1 MEYKIH
7 FEDIANVQRELSN
20 SIAIWNNSI
29 NNLLKAIKNFSDDS
43 SLKGETMD
51 SIKVYLYEV
60 HGTLLVSMQ
69 NLIQDYAY
77 SFLLYKDGY
86 YNVDSDSKS
95 KLSEQTFVNLRNE
108 LSYSRSNFANQI
120 DLLVATKNKVSDL
133 ISYSGI
139 SHDTMISNYNFLI
152 SGLDTLNSRIVSYEK
167 LHQSQDLKLFKELL
181 VSTRNFMENY
191 SNKARDISTY
201 QSGDL
206 AKIDFAKELAIA
218 FDNSNRYL
226 SNRKNIIE
234 EADKRDK
241 VRWEQIFAKE
251 RRNKGIKN
259 LIVGGLTLLVGTAA
273 IVATG
278 GSATPLVVLAGKI
291 CGTGTVAY
299 SVSNMTE
306 AGQDVIYGSLGDN
319 KTGAINPIRDTVF
332 LGNDKLYHGTGQIF
346 TTGSSILIPI
356 GKTNSIVKGGFQ
368 FLAGSAGAWV
378 GGKVGYYGLKQLG
391 FSEENARIGQ
401 FLASMLG
408 AYYGSKYAGKFTLNS
423 KAIEKPLEVKENIT
437 DKPNVAKEN
446 IPEKPVELSDNIVE
460 KPIEVKD
467 FNSWEKLKLDNPGK
481 VTKFISDNKPKNA
494 PIPKNWFEKGG
505 SLKIEKFKDGSQIW
519 KYTDANGKIKVYKS
533 LTVDNSFLKLNTV
546 VEKVKL
552 RARIWLEDKF
562 KRGKEIDN
570 MKDNNNLGPNFPVID
585 KLKDRIITSIKS
597 RNLSAK
603 TYLNGKRLEYTI
615 KSDINKLIKFK
626 ETVWDGVRI
635 NPKKYSYKCL
645 EMYVPNVTLN
655 ESQIKGINNAIE
667 YANKNN
673 IILKIIVGGN

>member
-86 YNVDSDSKS
+86 YNIDSDSKA
-95 KLSEQTFVNLRNE
+95 KLSEQTFVDLSRE
-108 LSYSRSNFANQI
+108 LSYSRSNFVNQI

-133 ISYSGI
+133 ISYSGN

-218 FDNSNRYL
+218 LDNSNRYL

-278 GSATPLVVLAGKI
+278 GSAIPLVAFAGKI

-319 KTGAINPIRDTVF
+319 KTGAFNPIRDTVF

-368 FLAGSAGAWV
+368 FLVGSAGAWV

-401 FLASMLG
+401 VLFSI
-408 AYYGSKYAGKFTLNS
+408 YAGYKASQIAGDFTLNR
-423 KAIEKPLEVKENIT
+423 T
-437 DKPNVAKEN
+437 
-446 IPEKPVELSDNIVE
+446 
-460 KPIEVKD
+460 
-467 FNSWEKLKLDNPGK
+467 FKLDDS
-481 VTKFISDNKPKNA
+481 FS
-494 PIPKNWFEKGG
+494 
-505 SLKIEKFKDGSQIW
+505 KIDV
-519 KYTDANGKIKVYKS
+519 KIKKIIVS
-533 LTVDNSFLKLNTV
+533 DETWNELPTS
-546 VEKVKL
+546 
-552 RARIWLEDKF
+552 
-562 KRGKEIDN
+562 RGIIIDR
-570 MKDNNNLGPNFPVID
+570 MEGNNNLGHNFPVID
-585 KLKDRIITSIKS
+585 RLENRVITSIKS
-597 RNLSAK
+597 RDLSAES
-603 TYLNGKRLEYTI
+603 YLTGKDWNIPLKVI
-615 KSDINKLIKFK
+615 LI
-626 ETVWDGVRI
+626 
-635 NPKKYSYKCL
+635 S
-645 EMYVPNVTLN
+645 
-655 ESQIKGINNAIE
+655 
-667 YANKNN
+667 
-673 IILKIIVGGN
+673 

>member
-1 MEYKIH
+1 MIKKLYIEVEYKIH

-51 SIKVYLYEV
+51 SIKVYLCEV

-69 NLIQDYAY
+69 NLLQNYAY

-86 YNVDSDSKS
+86 YNIDSDSKA
-95 KLSEQTFVNLRNE
+95 KFSEQTFVNLRKE
-108 LSYSRSNFANQI
+108 LSDSRNNFANQI
-120 DLLVATKNKVSDL
+120 DLLISTKNKVSDL
-133 ISYSGI
+133 ISYSGN
-139 SHDTMISNYNFLI
+139 SHDTMIANYNFLI
-152 SGLDTLNSRIVSYEK
+152 SGLDTINNRIIAYEK

-206 AKIDFAKELAIA
+206 AKIDFAKELAVA
-218 FDNSNRYL
+218 LDNSNRYL

-251 RRNKGIKN
+251 RRNKGIKK
-259 LIVGGLTLLVGTAA
+259 LIVRGLTLLVGTAA

-332 LGNDKLYHGTGQIF
+332 LGNDKLYHGTGQFF
-346 TTGSSILIPI
+346 TIGSSILIPI
-356 GKTNSIVKGGFQ
+356 GKTNSIIKGSCQ

-391 FSEENARIGQ
+391 FSKENAKIGQ
-401 FLASMLG
+401 VLFSM
-408 AYYGSKYAGKFTLNS
+408 YAGYKASQIIGGFTLNKFHKIGRPS
-423 KAIEKPLEVKENIT
+423 WRKSEVDTGKNYTNYEPQKSFFNGKEVPYGTKGSVRPDYYIDEHSVEVKNYNIET
-437 DKPNVAKEN
+437 HYGQNSLVYN
-446 IPEKPVELSDNIVE
+446 ISKQVKQRLSNLPEGTRQTIV
-460 KPIEVKD
+460 IDVRGQLVN
-467 FNSWEKLKLDNPGK
+467 NSIL
-481 VTKFISDNKPKNA
+481 
-494 PIPKNWFEKGG
+494 
-505 SLKIEKFKDGSQIW
+505 
-519 KYTDANGKIKVYKS
+519 
-533 LTVDNSFLKLNTV
+533 
-546 VEKVKL
+546 
-552 RARIWLEDKF
+552 
-562 KRGKEIDN
+562 KEI
-570 MKDNNNLGPNFPVID
+570 
-585 KLKDRIITSIKS
+585 KDRIITKVGFDVEI
-597 RNLSAK
+597 LFK
-603 TYLNGKRLEYTI
+603 TK
-615 KSDINKLIKFK
+615 
-626 ETVWDGVRI
+626 
-635 NPKKYSYKCL
+635 
-645 EMYVPNVTLN
+645 
-655 ESQIKGINNAIE
+655 
-667 YANKNN
+667 
-673 IILKIIVGGN
+673 

>member
-7 FEDIANVQRELSN
+7 FEDITSVQREISN

-29 NNLLKAIKNFSDDS
+29 KNLMEAIKNFSEDS

-51 SIKVYLYEV
+51 SIKVYLCEV

-86 YNVDSDSKS
+86 YSIDSDSKA
-95 KLSEQTFVNLRNE
+95 KLSEQTFVNLRKE
-108 LSYSRSNFANQI
+108 LSDSRNNFANQI
-120 DLLVATKNKVSDL
+120 DLLISTKNKVSDL
-133 ISYSGI
+133 ISYSGN
-139 SHDTMISNYNFLI
+139 SHDTTISNYNFLI

-206 AKIDFAKELAIA
+206 AKIDFAKELAVA
-218 FDNSNRYL
+218 FENSNRYL

-259 LIVGGLTLLVGTAA
+259 LIVGGITLLVGTAA

-391 FSEENARIGQ
+391 FSEENTKIGE
-401 FLASMLG
+401 FIVSMLG
-408 AYYGSKYAGKFTLNS
+408 AYAGSKIASGFTLN
-423 KAIEKPLEVKENIT
+423 KT
-437 DKPNVAKEN
+437 
-446 IPEKPVELSDNIVE
+446 
-460 KPIEVKD
+460 
-467 FNSWEKLKLDNPGK
+467 FKLD
-481 VTKFISDNKPKNA
+481 
-494 PIPKNWFEKGG
+494 E
-505 SLKIEKFKDGSQIW
+505 
-519 KYTDANGKIKVYKS
+519 
-533 LTVDNSFLKLNTV
+533 SFLKLNTK
-546 VEKVKL
+546 VEQIKL
-552 RARIWLEDKF
+552 RVEIWLENKF
-562 KRGKEIDN
+562 ERGIEIDCLRGN
-570 MKDNNNLGPNFPVID
+570 SLGSNYPVVDKYDNGVV
-585 KLKDRIITSIKS
+585 TSIK
-597 RNLSAK
+597 
-603 TYLNGKRLEYTI
+603 
-615 KSDINKLIKFK
+615 
-626 ETVWDGVRI
+626 
-635 NPKKYSYKCL
+635 
-645 EMYVPNVTLN
+645 
-655 ESQIKGINNAIE
+655 
-667 YANKNN
+667 
-673 IILKIIVGGN
+673 

>member
-1 MEYKIH
+1 MGYKIQ
-7 FEDIANVQRELSN
+7 FEDITNVQREISN
-20 SIAIWNNSI
+20 SVSIWNKSI
-29 NNLLKAIKNFSDDS
+29 NKLLKAIKNFSDDS

-69 NLIQDYAY
+69 NLLQDYAY

-86 YNVDSDSKS
+86 YSIDSDSKA
-95 KLSEQTFVNLRNE
+95 KFSEQTFVNLRKE
-108 LSYSRSNFANQI
+108 LSDSRNNFANQI
-120 DLLVATKNKVSDL
+120 DLLISTKNKVSDL
-133 ISYSGI
+133 ISYSGN

-152 SGLDTLNSRIVSYEK
+152 SGLDTLNSRIIAYEK
-167 LHQSQDLKLFKELL
+167 LHQSQDLKFFKELL

-218 FDNSNRYL
+218 LDNSNRYL

-306 AGQDVIYGSLGDN
+306 AGQDVILGSLGDN

-332 LGNDKLYHGTGQIF
+332 LGNDKLYHGLGQIF

-401 FLASMLG
+401 FLVSMLG

-423 KAIEKPLEVKENIT
+423 KAIEKP
-437 DKPNVAKEN
+437 
-446 IPEKPVELSDNIVE
+446 
-460 KPIEVKD
+460 IEVKD
-467 FNSWEKLKLDNPGK
+467 YNNWEKLKLDNPK
-481 VTKFISDNKPKNA
+481 NVTDFVKENKPLGSPDIK
-494 PIPKNWFEKGG
+494 KWFKKGG
-505 SLKIEKFKDGSQIW
+505 SIKIE
-519 KYTDANGKIKVYKS
+519 
-533 LTVDNSFLKLNTV
+533 
-546 VEKVKL
+546 
-552 RARIWLEDKF
+552 
-562 KRGKEIDN
+562 
-570 MKDNNNLGPNFPVID
+570 
-585 KLKDRIITSIKS
+585 
-597 RNLSAK
+597 
-603 TYLNGKRLEYTI
+603 TYM
-615 KSDINKLIKFK
+615 DI
-626 ETVWDGVRI
+626 
-635 NPKKYSYKCL
+635 Y
-645 EMYVPNVTLN
+645 
-655 ESQIKGINNAIE
+655 
-667 YANKNN
+667 
-673 IILKIIVGGN
+673 

>member
-1 MEYKIH
+1 MEHKIH
-7 FEDIANVQRELSN
+7 FEDITNVQREFSN

-29 NNLLKAIKNFSDDS
+29 KNLMEAIKNFSDDS

-86 YNVDSDSKS
+86 YNIDSDSKA
-95 KLSEQTFVNLRNE
+95 KLSEQTFVGLRNE

-133 ISYSGI
+133 ISYSGN

-152 SGLDTLNSRIVSYEK
+152 SGLDTLNSRIIAYEK

-201 QSGDL
+201 QLGDL
-206 AKIDFAKELAIA
+206 AKIDFAKELAVA

-251 RRNKGIKN
+251 RRNKGIKK

-356 GKTNSIVKGGFQ
+356 GKTNSIIKGSFQ
-368 FLAGSAGAWV
+368 FLVGSAGAWV

-401 FLASMLG
+401 VLFSI
-408 AYYGSKYAGKFTLNS
+408 YAGYKASQIIGGFTLNKFHKIGRPS
-423 KAIEKPLEVKENIT
+423 WRKSEVDTGKNYTNYEPQKSFLNGKEVPYGTKGSVRPDYYIDEHSVEVKNYNIET
-437 DKPNVAKEN
+437 HYGQNSLVYN
-446 IPEKPVELSDNIVE
+446 ISKQVKQRLSNLPEGTRQTIV
-460 KPIEVKD
+460 IDVRGQLVN
-467 FNSWEKLKLDNPGK
+467 NSIL
-481 VTKFISDNKPKNA
+481 
-494 PIPKNWFEKGG
+494 
-505 SLKIEKFKDGSQIW
+505 
-519 KYTDANGKIKVYKS
+519 
-533 LTVDNSFLKLNTV
+533 
-546 VEKVKL
+546 
-552 RARIWLEDKF
+552 
-562 KRGKEIDN
+562 KEI
-570 MKDNNNLGPNFPVID
+570 
-585 KLKDRIITSIKS
+585 KDRIITKVGFDVEI
-597 RNLSAK
+597 LFK
-603 TYLNGKRLEYTI
+603 TK
-615 KSDINKLIKFK
+615 
-626 ETVWDGVRI
+626 
-635 NPKKYSYKCL
+635 
-645 EMYVPNVTLN
+645 
-655 ESQIKGINNAIE
+655 
-667 YANKNN
+667 
-673 IILKIIVGGN
+673 

>member
-7 FEDIANVQRELSN
+7 FEDITNVQRELSN

-86 YNVDSDSKS
+86 YNIDSDSKA
-95 KLSEQTFVNLRNE
+95 KLPEQTFVDLSRE
-108 LSYSRSNFANQI
+108 LSYSRNNFANQI
-120 DLLVATKNKVSDL
+120 DLLISTKNKVSDL
-133 ISYSGI
+133 ISYSGN
-139 SHDTMISNYNFLI
+139 SHDTTISNYNFLI
-152 SGLDTLNSRIVSYEK
+152 SGLDTLNSRIIVYEK

-241 VRWEQIFAKE
+241 VRWEQILAKE

-259 LIVGGLTLLVGTAA
+259 LIVGGITLLVGTAA

-299 SVSNMTE
+299 SVSNMAE
-306 AGQDVIYGSLGDN
+306 GGQDVILGSLGDN
-319 KTGAINPIRDTVF
+319 ETRAFNPIRDTIF
-332 LGNDKLYHGTGQIF
+332 LGNDKLYHGTGHFF
-346 TTGSSILIPI
+346 TIGSSILIPI
-356 GKTNSIVKGGFQ
+356 GKTNSIVKGSIQ

-408 AYYGSKYAGKFTLNS
+408 AYAGSKIASDFTLN
-423 KAIEKPLEVKENIT
+423 KT
-437 DKPNVAKEN
+437 
-446 IPEKPVELSDNIVE
+446 
-460 KPIEVKD
+460 
-467 FNSWEKLKLDNPGK
+467 FKLDDS
-481 VTKFISDNKPKNA
+481 FS
-494 PIPKNWFEKGG
+494 
-505 SLKIEKFKDGSQIW
+505 KIDV
-519 KYTDANGKIKVYKS
+519 KIKKIIVS
-533 LTVDNSFLKLNTV
+533 DETWNDLPTS
-546 VEKVKL
+546 
-552 RARIWLEDKF
+552 
-562 KRGKEIDN
+562 RGIIIDR
-570 MKDNNNLGPNFPVID
+570 MEGNNNLGHNFPVID
-585 KLKDRIITSIKS
+585 KLKDRTITSIKS
-597 RNLSAK
+597 RDLSTK
-603 TYLNGKRLEYTI
+603 SYLTGKRLEYTI
-615 KSDINKLIKFK
+615 KSDINKLIDFERASKNNIDVTP
-626 ETVWDGVRI
+626 ED
-635 NPKKYSYKCL
+635 YSFKCL
-645 EMYVPNVTLN
+645 EVVVPNVTLN
-655 ESQIKGINNAIE
+655 ESQINCINNAIE
-667 YANKNN
+667 YGKLNN
-673 IILKIIVGGN
+673 IIVKIIVGGN

>member
-7 FEDIANVQRELSN
+7 FEDITNVQRELSN

-29 NNLLKAIKNFSDDS
+29 KNLLKAIKNFSDDS

-51 SIKVYLYEV
+51 SIKVYLCEV

-133 ISYSGI
+133 ISYSGN

-401 FLASMLG
+401 FIASMLG
-408 AYYGSKYAGKFTLNS
+408 AYAGSKIASDFTLNR
-423 KAIEKPLEVKENIT
+423 T
-437 DKPNVAKEN
+437 
-446 IPEKPVELSDNIVE
+446 
-460 KPIEVKD
+460 
-467 FNSWEKLKLDNPGK
+467 FKLDDS
-481 VTKFISDNKPKNA
+481 FS
-494 PIPKNWFEKGG
+494 
-505 SLKIEKFKDGSQIW
+505 KIDV
-519 KYTDANGKIKVYKS
+519 KIKKIIVS
-533 LTVDNSFLKLNTV
+533 DETWNELPTS
-546 VEKVKL
+546 
-552 RARIWLEDKF
+552 
-562 KRGKEIDN
+562 RGIIIDR
-570 MKDNNNLGPNFPVID
+570 MEGNNNLGHNFPVID
-585 KLKDRIITSIKS
+585 RLENRVITSIKS
-597 RNLSAK
+597 RDLSAES
-603 TYLNGKRLEYTI
+603 YLTGKRLEYTI
-615 KSDINKLIKFK
+615 KSDINKLIDFERGSKNNIDVTP
-626 ETVWDGVRI
+626 ED
-635 NPKKYSYKCL
+635 YSL
-645 EMYVPNVTLN
+645 EVVVPNVTLN
-655 ESQIKGINNAIE
+655 ESQINCINNAIE
-667 YANKNN
+667 YGKLNN
-673 IILKIIVGGN
+673 IIVKIIVGGN

>member
-7 FEDIANVQRELSN
+7 FEDITNVQRELSN

-29 NNLLKAIKNFSDDS
+29 KNLMEAIKNFSDDS
-43 SLKGETMD
+43 SLKGDTMD

-86 YNVDSDSKS
+86 YSIDSDSKA
-95 KLSEQTFVNLRNE
+95 KLSEQTFVDLSRE
-108 LSYSRSNFANQI
+108 LSYSRNNFANQI
-120 DLLVATKNKVSDL
+120 DLLISTKNKVSDL
-133 ISYSGI
+133 ISYSGN

-152 SGLDTLNSRIVSYEK
+152 SGLDTLNSRIIAYEK
-167 LHQSQDLKLFKELL
+167 LHQSQDLKFFKELL

-218 FDNSNRYL
+218 LDNSNRYL

-306 AGQDVIYGSLGDN
+306 AGQDVILGSLGDN

-332 LGNDKLYHGTGQIF
+332 LGNDKLYHGLGQIF

-401 FLASMLG
+401 FLVSMLG

-423 KAIEKPLEVKENIT
+423 KAIEKP
-437 DKPNVAKEN
+437 
-446 IPEKPVELSDNIVE
+446 
-460 KPIEVKD
+460 IEVKD
-467 FNSWEKLKLDNPGK
+467 YNNWEKLKLDNPK
-481 VTKFISDNKPKNA
+481 NVTDFVKENKPLGSPDIK
-494 PIPKNWFEKGG
+494 KWFKKGG
-505 SLKIEKFKDGSQIW
+505 SIKIETYKNGDQVWI
-519 KYTDANGKIKVYKS
+519 YTNAKGTSVPYVPKIIKG
-533 LTVDNSFLKLNTV
+533 
-546 VEKVKL
+546 KL
-552 RARIWLEDKF
+552 RKVIEFPEEFMYKGNKRLATVNIGKFTGDRALDKQLAIKEF
-562 KRGKEIDN
+562 AKRGIDIPKGYEIHHTCENGVLQLIKKEIHNDFAHY
-570 MKDNNNLGPNFPVID
+570 GGH
-585 KLKDRIITSIKS
+585 
-597 RNLSAK
+597 
-603 TYLNGKRLEYTI
+603 YY
-615 KSDINKLIKFK
+615 FK
-626 ETVWDGVRI
+626 
-635 NPKKYSYKCL
+635 K
-645 EMYVPNVTLN
+645 
-655 ESQIKGINNAIE
+655 
-667 YANKNN
+667 
-673 IILKIIVGGN
+673 

>member
-7 FEDIANVQRELSN
+7 FEDITNVQRELSN

-51 SIKVYLYEV
+51 SIKVYLCEV

-77 SFLLYKDGY
+77 SYLLYKDGY
-86 YNVDSDSKS
+86 YNIDSDSKA

-133 ISYSGI
+133 ISYSGN

-181 VSTRNFMENY
+181 VSTRNFMGNY

-206 AKIDFAKELAIA
+206 AKIDFAKELAVA
-218 FDNSNRYL
+218 LDNSNRYL

-259 LIVGGLTLLVGTAA
+259 LIVGGLILLVGTAA

-278 GSATPLVVLAGKI
+278 GSAIPLVAFAGKI

-332 LGNDKLYHGTGQIF
+332 LGNDKLYHGLGQIF

-356 GKTNSIVKGGFQ
+356 GKTNSIVKGSIQ

-401 FLASMLG
+401 FIASMLG
-408 AYYGSKYAGKFTLNS
+408 AYAGSKIASDFTLNR
-423 KAIEKPLEVKENIT
+423 T
-437 DKPNVAKEN
+437 
-446 IPEKPVELSDNIVE
+446 
-460 KPIEVKD
+460 
-467 FNSWEKLKLDNPGK
+467 FKLDDS
-481 VTKFISDNKPKNA
+481 FS
-494 PIPKNWFEKGG
+494 
-505 SLKIEKFKDGSQIW
+505 KIDV
-519 KYTDANGKIKVYKS
+519 KIKKIIVS
-533 LTVDNSFLKLNTV
+533 DETWNELPTS
-546 VEKVKL
+546 
-552 RARIWLEDKF
+552 
-562 KRGKEIDN
+562 RGIIIDR
-570 MKDNNNLGPNFPVID
+570 MEGNNNLGHNFPVID
-585 KLKDRIITSIKS
+585 RLENRVITSIKS
-597 RNLSAK
+597 RDLSAES
-603 TYLNGKRLEYTI
+603 YLTGKRLEYTI
-615 KSDINKLIKFK
+615 KSDINKLIDFERGSKNNIDVTP
-626 ETVWDGVRI
+626 ED
-635 NPKKYSYKCL
+635 YSFKCL
-645 EMYVPNVTLN
+645 EVVVPNVTLN
-655 ESQIKGINNAIE
+655 ESQINCINNAIE
-667 YANKNN
+667 YGKLNN
-673 IILKIIVGGN
+673 IIVKIIVGGN

>member
-1 MEYKIH
+1 MGYKIQ
-7 FEDIANVQRELSN
+7 FEDITNVQREISN
-20 SIAIWNNSI
+20 SVSIWNKSI
-29 NNLLKAIKNFSDDS
+29 NKLLKAIKNFSDDS

-69 NLIQDYAY
+69 NLLQDYAY

-86 YNVDSDSKS
+86 YSIDSDSKA
-95 KLSEQTFVNLRNE
+95 KFSEQTFVNLRKE
-108 LSYSRSNFANQI
+108 LSDSRNNFANQI
-120 DLLVATKNKVSDL
+120 DLLISTKNKVSDL
-133 ISYSGI
+133 ISYSGN

-152 SGLDTLNSRIVSYEK
+152 SGLDTLNNRIIAYEK
-167 LHQSQDLKLFKELL
+167 LHQSQDLKFFKELL

-218 FDNSNRYL
+218 LDNSNRYL

-306 AGQDVIYGSLGDN
+306 AGQDVILGSLGDN

-332 LGNDKLYHGTGQIF
+332 LGNDKLYHGLGQIF

-401 FLASMLG
+401 FLVSMLG

-423 KAIEKPLEVKENIT
+423 KAIEKP
-437 DKPNVAKEN
+437 
-446 IPEKPVELSDNIVE
+446 
-460 KPIEVKD
+460 IEVKD
-467 FNSWEKLKLDNPGK
+467 YNNWEKLKLDNPK
-481 VTKFISDNKPKNA
+481 NVTDFVKENKPLGSPDIK
-494 PIPKNWFEKGG
+494 KWFKKGG
-505 SLKIEKFKDGSQIW
+505 SIKIETYKNGDQVWI
-519 KYTDANGKIKVYKS
+519 YTNAKGTSVPYVPKIIKG
-533 LTVDNSFLKLNTV
+533 
-546 VEKVKL
+546 KL
-552 RARIWLEDKF
+552 RKVIEFPEEFMYKGNKRLATVNIGKFTGDRALDKQLAIKEF
-562 KRGKEIDN
+562 AKRGIDIPKGYEIHHTCENGVLQLIKKEIHNDFAHY
-570 MKDNNNLGPNFPVID
+570 GGH
-585 KLKDRIITSIKS
+585 
-597 RNLSAK
+597 
-603 TYLNGKRLEYTI
+603 YY
-615 KSDINKLIKFK
+615 FK
-626 ETVWDGVRI
+626 
-635 NPKKYSYKCL
+635 K
-645 EMYVPNVTLN
+645 
-655 ESQIKGINNAIE
+655 
-667 YANKNN
+667 
-673 IILKIIVGGN
+673 

>member
-1 MEYKIH
+1 MGYKIQ
-7 FEDIANVQRELSN
+7 FEDITNVQREISN
-20 SIAIWNNSI
+20 SVSIWNKSI
-29 NNLLKAIKNFSDDS
+29 NKLLKAIKNFSDDS
-43 SLKGETMD
+43 ALKGDTMD

-86 YNVDSDSKS
+86 YSIDSDSKA
-95 KLSEQTFVNLRNE
+95 KLSEQTFVNLRKE
-108 LSYSRSNFANQI
+108 LSDFRNNFANQI
-120 DLLVATKNKVSDL
+120 DLLISTKNKVSDL
-133 ISYSGI
+133 ISYSGN

-152 SGLDTLNSRIVSYEK
+152 SGLDTLNSRIIAYEK
-167 LHQSQDLKLFKELL
+167 LHQSQDLKFFKELL

-218 FDNSNRYL
+218 LDNSNRYL

-306 AGQDVIYGSLGDN
+306 AGQDVILGSLGDN

-332 LGNDKLYHGTGQIF
+332 LGNDKLYHGLGQIF

-401 FLASMLG
+401 FLVSMLG

-423 KAIEKPLEVKENIT
+423 KAIEKP
-437 DKPNVAKEN
+437 
-446 IPEKPVELSDNIVE
+446 
-460 KPIEVKD
+460 IEVKD
-467 FNSWEKLKLDNPGK
+467 YNNWEKLKLDNPK
-481 VTKFISDNKPKNA
+481 NVTDFVKENKPLGSPDIK
-494 PIPKNWFEKGG
+494 KWFKKGG
-505 SLKIEKFKDGSQIW
+505 SIKIETYKNGDQVWI
-519 KYTDANGKIKVYKS
+519 YTNAKGTSVPYVPKIIKG
-533 LTVDNSFLKLNTV
+533 
-546 VEKVKL
+546 KL
-552 RARIWLEDKF
+552 RKVIEFPEEFMYKGNKRLATVNIGKFTGDRALDKQLAIKEF
-562 KRGKEIDN
+562 AKRGIDIPKGYEIHHTCENGVLQLIKKEIHNDFAHY
-570 MKDNNNLGPNFPVID
+570 GGH
-585 KLKDRIITSIKS
+585 
-597 RNLSAK
+597 
-603 TYLNGKRLEYTI
+603 YY
-615 KSDINKLIKFK
+615 FK
-626 ETVWDGVRI
+626 
-635 NPKKYSYKCL
+635 K
-645 EMYVPNVTLN
+645 
-655 ESQIKGINNAIE
+655 
-667 YANKNN
+667 
-673 IILKIIVGGN
+673 

>member
-1 MEYKIH
+1 MEHKIH
-7 FEDIANVQRELSN
+7 FEDITNVQREFSN

-29 NNLLKAIKNFSDDS
+29 KNLMEAIKNFSDDS

-86 YNVDSDSKS
+86 YNIDSDSKA
-95 KLSEQTFVNLRNE
+95 KLSEQTFVGLRNE

-133 ISYSGI
+133 ISYSGN

-152 SGLDTLNSRIVSYEK
+152 SGLDTLNSRIIAYEK

-206 AKIDFAKELAIA
+206 AKIDFAKELAVA
-218 FDNSNRYL
+218 LDNSNRYL

-251 RRNKGIKN
+251 RRNKGIKK

-356 GKTNSIVKGGFQ
+356 GKTNSIIKGSCQ

-391 FSEENARIGQ
+391 FSEENTKIGE
-401 FLASMLG
+401 FIVSMLG
-408 AYYGSKYAGKFTLNS
+408 AYAGSKIASGFTLN
-423 KAIEKPLEVKENIT
+423 KT
-437 DKPNVAKEN
+437 
-446 IPEKPVELSDNIVE
+446 
-460 KPIEVKD
+460 
-467 FNSWEKLKLDNPGK
+467 FKLD
-481 VTKFISDNKPKNA
+481 
-494 PIPKNWFEKGG
+494 E
-505 SLKIEKFKDGSQIW
+505 
-519 KYTDANGKIKVYKS
+519 
-533 LTVDNSFLKLNTV
+533 SFLKLNTK
-546 VEKVKL
+546 VEQIKL
-552 RARIWLEDKF
+552 RVEIWLENKF
-562 KRGKEIDN
+562 ERGIEIDCLRGN
-570 MKDNNNLGPNFPVID
+570 SLGSNYPVVDKYDNGVV
-585 KLKDRIITSIKS
+585 TSIKS
-597 RNLSAK
+597 RNLSDK
-603 TYLNGKRLEYTI
+603 SYQNGKILEYTI
-615 KSDINKLIKFK
+615 KRDINILKDFEMVDWAGKEYASLPIKI
-626 ETVWDGVRI
+626 R
-635 NPKKYSYKCL
+635 NL
-645 EMYVPNVTLN
+645 EVVVPNMSLN
-655 ESQIKGINNAIE
+655 EHQINAI
-667 YANKNN
+667 NKMIKYGKINGVN
-673 IILKIIVGGN
+673 LIIVVGGN

>member
-1 MEYKIH
+1 MEYKIQ
-7 FEDIANVQRELSN
+7 FEDLSNVQREISN

-43 SLKGETMD
+43 SLKGDTMD
-51 SIKVYLYEV
+51 SIKVYLCEV

-69 NLIQDYAY
+69 NLLQDYAY

-86 YNVDSDSKS
+86 YNIDSDSKA
-95 KLSEQTFVNLRNE
+95 KLSEQTFVDLSRE
-108 LSYSRSNFANQI
+108 LSYSRNNFANQI
-120 DLLVATKNKVSDL
+120 DLLISTKNKVSDL
-133 ISYSGI
+133 ISYSGN
-139 SHDTMISNYNFLI
+139 SHDTTISNYNFLI
-152 SGLDTLNSRIVSYEK
+152 SGLDTINNRIIAYEK

-206 AKIDFAKELAIA
+206 AKIDFAKEVAIA
-218 FDNSNRYL
+218 LDNSNRYL

-306 AGQDVIYGSLGDN
+306 ASQDVILGSLGDN

-332 LGNDKLYHGTGQIF
+332 LGNDKLYHGLGQIF

-401 FLASMLG
+401 FLVSMLG

-423 KAIEKPLEVKENIT
+423 KAIEKP
-437 DKPNVAKEN
+437 
-446 IPEKPVELSDNIVE
+446 
-460 KPIEVKD
+460 IEVKD
-467 FNSWEKLKLDNPGK
+467 YNNWEKLKLDNPK
-481 VTKFISDNKPKNA
+481 NVTDFVKENKPLGSPDIK
-494 PIPKNWFEKGG
+494 KWFKKGG
-505 SLKIEKFKDGSQIW
+505 SIKIETYKNGDQVWTYTNADGISVPFVPKII
-519 KYTDANGKIKVYKS
+519 KGK
-533 LTVDNSFLKLNTV
+533 L
-546 VEKVKL
+546 EKVIDFPEEFMYKGNKKL
-552 RARIWLEDKF
+552 ATVNIGKFTGDRALDRELAIKEF
-562 KRGKEIDN
+562 EKRNIYNID
-570 MKDNNNLGPNFPVID
+570 GYVIHHTAD
-585 KLKDRIITSIKS
+585 DGVLQ
-597 RNLSAK
+597 
-603 TYLNGKRLEYTI
+603 
-615 KSDINKLIKFK
+615 LIKENIHSDFPHYGGYYYFK
-626 ETVWDGVRI
+626 
-635 NPKKYSYKCL
+635 K
-645 EMYVPNVTLN
+645 
-655 ESQIKGINNAIE
+655 
-667 YANKNN
+667 
-673 IILKIIVGGN
+673 

>member
-7 FEDIANVQRELSN
+7 FEDITNVQRELSN

-29 NNLLKAIKNFSDDS
+29 KNLMEAIKNFSDDS

-51 SIKVYLYEV
+51 SIKVYLCEV

-86 YNVDSDSKS
+86 YSIDSDSKA
-95 KLSEQTFVNLRNE
+95 KLSEQTFVDLSRE
-108 LSYSRSNFANQI
+108 LSYSRNNFANQI
-120 DLLVATKNKVSDL
+120 DLLISTKNKVSDL
-133 ISYSGI
+133 ISYSGN

-152 SGLDTLNSRIVSYEK
+152 SGLDTLNSRIIAYEK
-167 LHQSQDLKLFKELL
+167 LHQSQDLKFFKELL

-218 FDNSNRYL
+218 LDNSNRYL

-306 AGQDVIYGSLGDN
+306 ASQDVILGSLGDN

-332 LGNDKLYHGTGQIF
+332 LGNDKLYHGLGQIF

-401 FLASMLG
+401 FLVSMLG

-423 KAIEKPLEVKENIT
+423 KAIEKP
-437 DKPNVAKEN
+437 
-446 IPEKPVELSDNIVE
+446 
-460 KPIEVKD
+460 IEVKD
-467 FNSWEKLKLDNPGK
+467 YNNWEKLKLDNPK
-481 VTKFISDNKPKNA
+481 NVTDFVKENKPLGSPDIK
-494 PIPKNWFEKGG
+494 KWFKKGG
-505 SLKIEKFKDGSQIW
+505 SIKIETYKNGDQVWTYTNADGISVPFVPKII
-519 KYTDANGKIKVYKS
+519 KGK
-533 LTVDNSFLKLNTV
+533 L
-546 VEKVKL
+546 EKVIDFPEEFMYKGNKKL
-552 RARIWLEDKF
+552 ATVNIGKFTGDRALDRELAIKEF
-562 KRGKEIDN
+562 EKRNIYNID
-570 MKDNNNLGPNFPVID
+570 GYVIHHTAD
-585 KLKDRIITSIKS
+585 DGVLQ
-597 RNLSAK
+597 
-603 TYLNGKRLEYTI
+603 
-615 KSDINKLIKFK
+615 LIKENIHSDFPHYGGYYYFK
-626 ETVWDGVRI
+626 
-635 NPKKYSYKCL
+635 K
-645 EMYVPNVTLN
+645 
-655 ESQIKGINNAIE
+655 
-667 YANKNN
+667 
-673 IILKIIVGGN
+673 